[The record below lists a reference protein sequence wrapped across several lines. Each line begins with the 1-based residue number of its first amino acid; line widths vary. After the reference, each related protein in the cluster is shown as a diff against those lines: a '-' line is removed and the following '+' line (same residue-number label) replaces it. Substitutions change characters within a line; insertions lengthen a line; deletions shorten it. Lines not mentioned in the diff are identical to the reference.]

1 MCILTHFWPFL
12 SSVLKLYKL
21 LEVYQGCYQNGTIIE
36 PLSTQNS
43 ENTVQKHA
51 ARLESNCEDDISV
64 DEHFFRIVAAQFAD
78 RGEVA
83 QCGFTHL

>member
-1 MCILTHFWPFL
+1 MNVHSHTYRPFR
-12 SSVLKLYKL
+12 SAVLKLSRI
-21 LEVYQGCYQNGTIIE
+21 LEVYQGCYKKKKNGTITE

-64 DEHFFRIVAAQFAD
+64 D
-78 RGEVA
+78 
-83 QCGFTHL
+83 